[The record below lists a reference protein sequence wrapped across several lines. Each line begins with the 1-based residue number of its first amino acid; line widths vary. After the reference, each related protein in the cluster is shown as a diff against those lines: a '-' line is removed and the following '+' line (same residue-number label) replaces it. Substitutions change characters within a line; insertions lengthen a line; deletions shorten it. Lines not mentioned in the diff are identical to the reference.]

1 MFLKRMTINN
11 RLVLMIL
18 IGGLVILSSMCYTLI
33 QMHSNYAEHQ
43 FMLRHERLTALMS
56 SEMAP
61 ALHLGDGRIIE
72 KKVKAF
78 VSTAEENL
86 VMLRAF
92 DLEGK
97 VIYEKLNGSSKNKLN
112 KMVLE
117 NLRELKLGNEIRN
130 NQHQNVIFLIPAFLP
145 GDDIGGFI
153 GVVWSKHKL
162 TELKWEL
169 IRTAILFSIGFLIV
183 GGIILIIV
191 MHYFFT
197 RPVGEM
203 VMMID
208 HESKKI
214 ANANKKLS
222 LRTQRHSSSLEETAA
237 SMEQMSSIVHS
248 NADDAKKASTIVRT
262 TRETVDSG
270 GKELQE
276 TVKSTIETNERTL
289 GKLQSANSQVVE
301 AMAAISES
309 SNKISGIIT
318 LITDI
323 AFQTNLLALN
333 ASVEAARAGEH
344 GKGFA
349 VVATEV
355 RKLAH
360 RSAKAS
366 SEISKLIEF
375 GMESIQNGREYVEG
389 SDLALNNMQKETEEM
404 LQTLKDKSNKS
415 MEEIL
420 KAVTNFSE
428 MMENIEAASMEH
440 ASGISQVNEAIA
452 DMDKLTQENS
462 VMVEQNASA
471 SENMALEADRL
482 RELFSSK
489 HSKQY
494 DDSAKKVSGR
504 LPSRFADETNSEYTH
519 NSDSQQRENEENR
532 MPQIEMPEWEKN
544 KNNFK

>member
-1 MFLKRMTINN
+1 MFLKRLTIKNQ
-11 RLVLMIL
+11 LVLIIL
-18 IGGLVILSSMCYTLI
+18 IGGLIILTSMSYMLI
-33 QMHSNYAEHQ
+33 QMHSNFAEHQ
-43 FMLRHERLTALMS
+43 FLIRHERLTTLMS
-56 SEMAP
+56 GEMAP

-78 VSTAEENL
+78 ISTAEENL
-86 VMLRAF
+86 VLLRAF

-97 VIYEKLNGSSKNKLN
+97 MIFEKINGNANNKLN
-112 KMVLE
+112 KMVLG
-117 NLRELKLGNEIRN
+117 NLRELKLGNEIREDY
-130 NQHQNVIFLIPAFLP
+130 HQNVIFIKPAFLP

-153 GVVWSKHKL
+153 GIVWSKHEL
-162 TELKWEL
+162 TELKWQL
-169 IRTAILFSIGFLIV
+169 IRTAIFFALGFLIV
-183 GGIILIIV
+183 GSILLILIL
-191 MHYFFT
+191 HYFIT

-208 HESKKI
+208 HESKNI

-248 NADDAKKASTIVRT
+248 NADDAKKASTLVRS

-270 GKELQE
+270 GKELQD
-276 TVKSTIETNERTL
+276 TVKNTIETNERTL
-289 GKLQSANSQVVE
+289 AKLQSANAQVVE
-301 AMAAISES
+301 AMGAISES

-366 SEISKLIEF
+366 SEISKLVEF
-375 GMESIQNGREYVEG
+375 EMQSIKNGREFVDE

-440 ASGISQVNEAIA
+440 ASGITQVNEAIA

-462 VMVEQNASA
+462 VMVQHNASA
-471 SENMALEADRL
+471 SQKMALEAERL
-482 RELFSSK
+482 KGLFSSR
-489 HSKQY
+489 HS
-494 DDSAKKVSGR
+494 DHPGGSVRKVAGR
-504 LPSRFADETNSEYTH
+504 LVTGIENEISAT
-519 NSDSQQRENEENR
+519 SDSNKTDDEENDL
-532 MPQIEMPEWEKN
+532 PQIEMPEWEKN
-544 KNNFK
+544 KANFK